1 MPKTLLQTE
10 PGAYR
15 SPEGTEYPMTVEQSG
30 KLTALYEGNKEGTKT
45 FAPLLGKSCVGGTLV
60 FEGQAKIHIA
70 HIGPK
75 TCEVESFWKSSK
87 K

>member
-1 MPKTLLQTE
+1 
-10 PGAYR
+10 
-15 SPEGTEYPMTVEQSG
+15 MTVEQSG
-30 KLTALYEGNKEGTKT
+30 KLTALYESNKEGTKT
-45 FAPLLGKSCVGGTLV
+45 FTPILGKPCVGGTLV

-75 TCEVESFWKSSK
+75 TCEVESFWKTSK